1 MRDPASEAR
10 IRDLLGRIAR
20 NAASPLFVGLAEEY
34 RAAGDLPEAIRTLEK
49 GILSHPVYVAARVA
63 LGRAYLEAGRPEAAA
78 EMFSRALAL
87 DPANMVSARSLAE
100 IHLARGERI
109 EAIKKFKL
117 YRALSGDRAVGGII
131 GRLEAELGSAPR
143 SAEPRGRVLADLY
156 FEQGHYG
163 EALAAYEELARADPS
178 EAGLLRRKSE
188 AAERLAAATS
198 ASPAVARP
206 SGAKPTGARILALK
220 RWLSVIQKR

>member
-1 MRDPASEAR
+1 
-10 IRDLLGRIAR
+10 
-20 NAASPLFVGLAEEY
+20 
-34 RAAGDLPEAIRTLEK
+34 
-49 GILSHPVYVAARVA
+49 
-63 LGRAYLEAGRPEAAA
+63 
-78 EMFSRALAL
+78 
-87 DPANMVSARSLAE
+87 MVSARSLAE

>member
-1 MRDPASEAR
+1 VRDPASEAR

-143 SAEPRGRVLADLY
+143 SAEPRGRVHADLY

>member
-1 MRDPASEAR
+1 VRDPASEAR